1 MKDYFEQIT
10 SNIDLTTEDYQT
22 MSLEEGLELIT
33 RVRLLAKCD
42 SKYSMTVASLRF
54 ILNPNRITGWT
65 KDKSKE
71 YWSRETPQVHT
82 VAETLTFKDIQR
94 EMYELK
100 SSIKQDFKLATYENA
115 CIFNDLAR
123 RYNYIVNSLL
133 SKDRDLL
140 DEHDLKLRELI

>member
-1 MKDYFEQIT
+1 
-10 SNIDLTTEDYQT
+10 
-22 MSLEEGLELIT
+22 
-33 RVRLLAKCD
+33 
-42 SKYSMTVASLRF
+42 
-54 ILNPNRITGWT
+54 
-65 KDKSKE
+65 
-71 YWSRETPQVHT
+71 
-82 VAETLTFKDIQR
+82 
-94 EMYELK
+94 MYELK